1 MIIEIDGKEVELKY
15 TYNSFRYME
24 DLNVADIGNL
34 EKNPFKVIKIN
45 EILLLGALNH
55 NPKEVFGRD
64 VVSKYLEDR
73 MDDGTFFEVSEKL
86 MELLEKSSFFQNLQG
101 EQTEE
106 EVQTKEE
113 KVKKQ

>member
-1 MIIEIDGKEVELKY
+1 MIIEIDGKKVELKY

>member
-1 MIIEIDGKEVELKY
+1 MKVEINGKEVELKY
-15 TYNSFRYME
+15 TYNSFKYME

-34 EKNPFKVIKIN
+34 ETNPFKVIGIN

-55 NPKEVFGRD
+55 NPKVIFGRD
-64 VVSKYLEDR
+64 VVSEYLEAR
-73 MDDGTFFEVSEKL
+73 MDDGTIFNVSEQL

-106 EVQTKEE
+106 EVQTKEK
-113 KVKKQ
+113 KVKK